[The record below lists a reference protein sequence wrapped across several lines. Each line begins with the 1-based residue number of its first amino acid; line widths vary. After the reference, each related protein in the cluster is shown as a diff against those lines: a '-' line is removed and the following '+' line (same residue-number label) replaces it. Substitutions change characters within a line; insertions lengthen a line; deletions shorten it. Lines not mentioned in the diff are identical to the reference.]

1 LRRRDHERDDE
12 QQGGQVVQD
21 EGDGVS
27 DHRRRPT
34 MQASARTCRRRF
46 ELEETMAAAPDPFA
60 DFKAAQREG
69 WSAFTPVE
77 VFTTIPAAKLVK
89 FAEVAEGQR
98 VLDVGCGTGVVAITA
113 ARRGAKASG
122 LDLTPTLIERA
133 RHNAS
138 VAGVDVDFVEGDA
151 EALPYPDASFD
162 FVLSQFGHM
171 FAPRPAVALQEML
184 RVLKVGGRIAF
195 STWPPEHFTGQMFT
209 FIARY
214 LPPPP
219 PGVDPPPPPAS
230 WGDPNVVRER
240 LGRSVSN
247 LRFARDAL
255 LAPMLSLQ
263 HFRIFQEATIGP
275 LARVVAALQGDPVK
289 LAQLRAEFESL
300 AVDAFEDNA
309 VNMPFLMTRATKSA

>member
-1 LRRRDHERDDE
+1 
-12 QQGGQVVQD
+12 
-21 EGDGVS
+21 
-27 DHRRRPT
+27 
-34 MQASARTCRRRF
+34 MQAWARSVAAGLSWRK
-46 ELEETMAAAPDPFA
+46 TMTAAPDPFA

-89 FAEVAEGQR
+89 FAEVAEGKR
-98 VLDVGCGTGVVAITA
+98 VLDVGCGTGVVAVTA
-113 ARRGAKASG
+113 ARRGAKVFG
-122 LDLTPTLIERA
+122 LDLTPTLLERA

-138 VAGVDVDFVEGDA
+138 VAGVDIDFVEGDA

-171 FAPRPAVALQEML
+171 FAPRPAVAVQEML

-214 LPPPP
+214 MPPPP
-219 PGVDPPPPPAS
+219 AGFDPPPPPAL

-247 LRFARDAL
+247 LKFARDAL
-255 LAPMLSLQ
+255 HAPTLSPQ
-263 HFRIFQEATIGP
+263 HFRIYQEATIGP
-275 LARVVAALQGDPVK
+275 LAKVVAALQGNPAK
-289 LAQLRAEFESL
+289 LAQLRAEFEAM
-300 AVDAFEDNA
+300 AVDAFEDNT
-309 VNMPFLMTRATKSA
+309 VRMPFLMTRATKSA